1 MAHGKRPPGPSTK
14 TPGHMTDSS
23 QPQALLDGGG
33 RSFVLGL
40 DPIHAAIHQAARI
53 EQMLREKATLGPAA
67 AIIEFDPEEIAD
79 FAEYAIFHLSAQLTA
94 GVGNMKSRTQ
104 GYGPIYLQTGPRKGN
119 IFQIGNTAAGP
130 SIRILPLN

>member
-33 RSFVLGL
+33 RSFLLGL

-53 EQMLREKATLGPAA
+53 EQMLRAKAALGPAA

-79 FAEYAIFHLSAQLTA
+79 FAEDPVFYLSAQL
-94 GVGNMKSRTQ
+94 
-104 GYGPIYLQTGPRKGN
+104 PPRGGN
-119 IFQIGNTAAGP
+119 IKC
-130 SIRILPLN
+130 